1 MRRSELCLQMAQ
13 GADGALSPDR
23 VEGPF
28 HPLWFLPS
36 AVRGVTL
43 KWTWWL
49 KVKQSST
56 LGRPELGP

>member
-49 KVKQSST
+49 KVKKKLNFGT
-56 LGRPELGP
+56 P